1 MRWTSYVCIDCLYE
15 NIRNISET
23 IDYPNDSKRVVA
35 EKRKT
40 FAVFACLNYDVGNK
54 RKIYVA

>member
-1 MRWTSYVCIDCLYE
+1 MRWTSYVCIDYLYKKF
-15 NIRNISET
+15 RNITET
-23 IDYPNDSKRVVA
+23 IDYLNDSKRVVA
-35 EKRKT
+35 EKRRT